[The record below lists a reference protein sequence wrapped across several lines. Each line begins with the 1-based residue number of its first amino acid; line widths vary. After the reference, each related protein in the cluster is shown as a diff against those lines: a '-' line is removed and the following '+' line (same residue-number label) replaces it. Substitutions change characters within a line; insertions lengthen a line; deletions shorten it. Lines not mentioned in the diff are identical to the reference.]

1 MFLKKLRNIFLTGI
15 LVILPLV
22 ASIYILWYLFVFIDN
37 LVRPM
42 VILLFKRDLPG
53 AGIILTLLV
62 IMITGVF
69 ATNVIGKKIITVA
82 ENLLL
87 KIPLYRNIYIS
98 FKQFLEGLFH
108 QNKDSFEQVIIFEY
122 PRKGLYQMGFITKE
136 TSSFF
141 NSLTGKELYNVFLP
155 TTPNPT
161 SGMFIMVPKEEA
173 IIIDIS
179 IEEALKLIIS
189 AGILTPEKVKRK
201 EMKGK

>member
-22 ASIYILWYLFVFIDN
+22 ASLYILWYLFVFIDN

-108 QNKDSFEQVIIFEY
+108 QNKDSFKQVIIFEY
-122 PRKGLYQMGFITKE
+122 PRRGLYQIGFVTKE
-136 TSSFF
+136 TSTFF
-141 NSLTGKELYNVFLP
+141 
-155 TTPNPT
+155 
-161 SGMFIMVPKEEA
+161 
-173 IIIDIS
+173 
-179 IEEALKLIIS
+179 
-189 AGILTPEKVKRK
+189 
-201 EMKGK
+201 